1 MSIIPKLSLKAVYI
15 GLLISM
21 LTACG
26 GGSGDGNNSEPTGS
40 TNTPPTLT
48 ISLSSVAI
56 EEGQSAT
63 VTVTANDIDSAS
75 FSVSIETNLTGI
87 EFDKSDNTIEIT
99 APPVD
104 ADTSGDVVVTAKDS
118 DGATT
123 TRTLSVIYTKRPNTP
138 PVLTWSH
145 ADEEPSYQMKERTTL
160 RLPFNVEDAED
171 DSLNYTT
178 NFSIV
183 QGMGDSA
190 LDFDTEVDES
200 TGQLLISPH
209 TLPEIFPLEFRG
221 TFTVSDGFDEDVK
234 TFLVRVTP
242 NRVNLN
248 ISLQSALIIEGQTH
262 ELPFTITANDIDVFE
277 FTSIDYANE
286 EDAEADPLDFSIDKT
301 AQTMTLSA
309 NSGTAGQTV
318 NLRIGFQETESI
330 TYSTLL
336 PVTIREDITPNEIT
350 LRAQIDSYRE
360 KFEMTNEYEY
370 IASYLVNIL
379 FARGEL
385 SAAEYQSTL
394 KEITDIRS
402 VTVGLAKF
410 KLSNIEDDL
419 TNTAKYTDP
428 IEFQAALDTLE
439 RELNFLRSPYND
451 IVNLTNK
458 FLDQFSYANVGVET
472 SQYINANTVSKFIG
486 NSAYGSYIDGAWK
499 FQEEFEYMEAP
510 LGLLFDNQF

>member
-1 MSIIPKLSLKAVYI
+1 MSIITKLSLKPVYI
-15 GLLISM
+15 GLLISV

-26 GGSGDGNNSEPTGS
+26 GGSGDENNSEPTGS

-48 ISLSSVAI
+48 ISPSSVTI

-63 VTVTANDIDSAS
+63 VTVNADDTDSDS

-87 EFDKSDNTIEIT
+87 EFDKSENTIEIT
-99 APPVD
+99 APSVD
-104 ADTSGDVVVTAKDS
+104 ADKSGDVVVTATDS

-123 TRTLSVIYTKRPNTP
+123 TRTLSVIYTNRPNTP
-138 PVLTWSH
+138 PVLTWLH
-145 ADEEPSYQMKERTTL
+145 ADEEPSYQMKERTIL

-221 TFTVSDGFDEDVK
+221 TFTVSDGFGEDVK

-370 IASYLVNIL
+370 IAEYLVNIL

-385 SAAEYQSTL
+385 STAEYQSKL
-394 KEITDIRS
+394 KEIKDIRS
-402 VTVGLAKF
+402 VTVGLAKL

-419 TNTAKYTDP
+419 TNTAKYTDSA
-428 IEFQAALDTLE
+428 EFQVALDTLE

-451 IVNLTNK
+451 IVNITNGL
-458 FLDQFSYANVGVET
+458 LDQFSYVNVGVET
-472 SQYINANTVSKFIG
+472 SQDINASTVSRFIG
-486 NSAYGSYIDGAWK
+486 NSVYGRYVDGAWK
-499 FQEEFEYMEAP
+499 FEPQFEYMEAP
-510 LGLLFDNQF
+510 LGLLFGIKF